1 MRRQRPELSN
11 LLERLLE
18 ERSGPDW
25 IRRSGHAKMAG
36 EPKEL
41 FMTLQ
46 NAGWDVSGDGKRFLM
61 SVAPTRQNTQA
72 PITLVR
78 NWQADLKR

>member
-1 MRRQRPELSN
+1 
-11 LLERLLE
+11 
-18 ERSGPDW
+18 
-25 IRRSGHAKMAG
+25 MAG

-61 SVAPTRQNTQA
+61 SVAPTRQNIQT
-72 PITLVR
+72 PITVVL